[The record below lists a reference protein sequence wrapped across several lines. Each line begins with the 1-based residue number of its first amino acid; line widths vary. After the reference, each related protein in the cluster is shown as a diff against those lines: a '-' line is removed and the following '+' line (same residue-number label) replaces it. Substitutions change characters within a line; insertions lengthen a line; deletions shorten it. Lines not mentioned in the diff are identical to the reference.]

1 VLRLLYRNDL
11 RGLDDPHEIV
21 DGQRKM
27 DDLSLVDLMMDDRL
41 MVWQKMGGKKD
52 DRLMVALDDHCFL
65 DALPCTSPDR

>member
-11 RGLDDPHEIV
+11 RGLDDLREIV
-21 DGQRKM
+21 DVMKKM
-27 DDLSLVDLMMDDRL
+27 DDLSLGDPTMDGRS
-41 MVWQKMGGKKD
+41 MVLQKMGGKKD